1 MPKNVLGGKGNKKA
15 RNSDIKPELPDV
27 EPGQYFG
34 RVLRCLGSKN
44 FLIYRNDN
52 KQVFC
57 KVRGSLRRRV
67 WIKVGDVVLLSMRVE
82 LADTDNKTFGSL
94 ERGDILASIDSTL
107 YGKLKKMDDFNQRLL
122 LNLESLTS
130 DDGKMKALP
139 VMTGGGAGGY
149 DEDDDIFD
157 RGEESDEPDDGEES
171 DESSDSHDSRKK
183 DRRIVAGRARKE
195 LTNDEIDKI

>member
-1 MPKNVLGGKGNKKA
+1 MPKNALGGKGNRKA
-15 RNSDIKPELPDV
+15 RNSDMKPELPEI

-34 RVLRCLGSKN
+34 RVLRALGSKN
-44 FLIYRNDN
+44 FLVFRNDN

-82 LADTDNKTFGSL
+82 FADTENKTFGNL
-94 ERGDILASIDSTL
+94 ERGDILANIDSTL
-107 YGKLKKMDDFNQRLL
+107 YGKLKKMPDFNQRLL
-122 LNLESLTS
+122 LNLESLTT

-139 VMTGGGAGGY
+139 VMNGGGAG
-149 DEDDDIFD
+149 DDDDDIFD

-183 DRRIVAGRARKE
+183 ERRIVAGRTRKE
-195 LTNDEIDKI
+195 LTSADIDKI

>member
-15 RNSDIKPELPDV
+15 RNSDAKPELPDV

-34 RVLRCLGSKN
+34 RVLRALGSKN
-44 FLIYRNDN
+44 FLVFRNDN
-52 KQVFC
+52 VQVFC

-67 WIKVGDVVLLSMRVE
+67 WIKVGDVVLVSMRVE

-94 ERGDILASIDSTL
+94 ERGDILANIDPTL
-107 YGKLKKMDDFNQRLL
+107 YGKLKKIPDFNQRLL

-130 DDGKMKALP
+130 DDGKMKPLP
-139 VMTGGGAGGY
+139 QMSGGGAG
-149 DEDDDIFD
+149 DDDDDIFD
-157 RGEESDEPDDGEES
+157 RGEESDEPDDVES

-195 LTNDEIDKI
+195 LTSADIDKI

>member
-1 MPKNVLGGKGNKKA
+1 MPKNVLGGKGNKRA
-15 RNSDIKPELPDV
+15 RNSETKQELPDV

-34 RVLRCLGSKN
+34 RVLRALGSKN
-44 FLIYRNDN
+44 FLIYRNDD

-94 ERGDILASIDSTL
+94 ERGDILACIDPSL
-107 YGKLKKMDDFNQRLL
+107 YGKLKKITDFNQRLL

-130 DDGKMKALP
+130 DDGKLKTLP
-139 VMTGGGAGGY
+139 MMGGGAGAY
-149 DEDDDIFD
+149 DEEDDIFD
-157 RGEESDEPDDGEES
+157 RGDESEPDDGEES

-183 DRRIVAGRARKE
+183 DMRIVAGRTRKE
-195 LTNDEIDKI
+195 LTNDDIDKI